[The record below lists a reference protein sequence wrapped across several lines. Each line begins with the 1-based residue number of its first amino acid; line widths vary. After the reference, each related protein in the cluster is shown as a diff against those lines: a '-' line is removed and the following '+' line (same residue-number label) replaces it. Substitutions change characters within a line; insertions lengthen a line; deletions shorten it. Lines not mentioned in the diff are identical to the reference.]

1 MNINDNLYIGLDIGS
16 SKICAVMCDVKQDN
30 SIEIKGVGTSSSA
43 GLNQGDITHLK
54 KLQASIK
61 QAIARA
67 EHDSGCTC
75 NKILVNIPALGLEF
89 IHNTGLLVSKSETG
103 QITKSDQ
110 IECIKR
116 SKNISYP
123 SNKRLLHAI
132 PLLYKVE
139 DVAVQSPIG
148 VFGRRLEVQSH
159 LVLSKETV
167 LSGIHKI
174 LKDINF
180 SIKGMMFCSQAL
192 TQVLL
197 HEYERSQGC
206 FLVDIG
212 GSSSKISFIK
222 NNRIQFSVVTAMG
235 GNIITKDIATCLN
248 ISFSEAER
256 IKILYGSLAL
266 NCINP
271 QETID
276 ILCNKNGRKKIK
288 LLLLC
293 QIIESR
299 VRELSNFLIKKMPL
313 ISDTSYNIVIGG
325 GGALQKG
332 LLLFFKHYLNR
343 NTRESTLDLKSI
355 MGNTSYHTAIGM
367 VLYGLKT
374 HAIAYNPVKNPFLKR
389 CKQWIKQLY

>member
-1 MNINDNLYIGLDIGS
+1 MKKNDNSYIGLDIGS
-16 SKICAVMCDVKQDN
+16 SKICAVMCDIQHDH
-30 SIEIKGVGTSSSA
+30 SIDIKGVGTSSSA
-43 GLNQGDITHLK
+43 GLHNGDITHLK
-54 KLQASIK
+54 NLQTSIK
-61 QAIARA
+61 QAISRA
-67 EHDSGCTC
+67 EHDSGYTS
-75 NKILVNIPALGLEF
+75 KRILVNIPALGLEF
-89 IHNTGLLVSKSETG
+89 LHHTGMLVSKSDTG
-103 QITKSDQ
+103 QITKADQ

-116 SKNISYP
+116 SKNISF
-123 SNKRLLHAI
+123 KTDQRLLHAI

-139 DVAVQSPIG
+139 DVLVQSPVG

-159 LVLSKETV
+159 LIFSKLS
-167 LSGIHKI
+167 LLNGIHKI
-174 LKDINF
+174 LKDYDF
-180 SIKGMMFCSQAL
+180 SIKGMLFCSHAL
-192 TQVLL
+192 SQVLL

-206 FLVDIG
+206 FLFDIG

-222 NNRIQFSVVTAMG
+222 HNRIHYSVITPMG

-256 IKILYGSLAL
+256 LKILYGSLAL

-276 ILCNKNGRKKIK
+276 ILCATHGRKKIK

-299 VRELSNFLIKKMPL
+299 IRELSNFLLKKIPL
-313 ISDTSYNIVIGG
+313 ISDSSYNVIIAGG
-325 GGALQKG
+325 GSLQKG
-332 LLLFFKHYLNR
+332 LLLFLKHYLNR
-343 NTRESTLDLKSI
+343 NTRESSLDSKSL

-367 VLYGLKT
+367 VLYAIKT
-374 HAIAYNPVKNPFLKR
+374 HAIDYSDVKRPFIKR